1 MNLFLNDLLLI
12 IPQIFLL
19 FSAIILLMLGSFT
32 KKNSAKIIVYFSV
45 LTLFLV
51 TFLEIFMPWDI
62 HVIFNNS
69 LVENGFSRFVKSI
82 IFMSSA
88 FVIILSSKWL
98 IRYDEKAFEY
108 PILILF
114 SSLGMS
120 LMISANDLITL
131 YLAIEL
137 QSLPLYVMAA
147 FKRDSVESGEA
158 GIKYFVLGALSS
170 SLFLFGSSLIYGF
183 TGSIEFSEISRSIDI
198 LNINSGIVVG
208 IVFILSGL
216 IFKISAVPFHMWT
229 PDVYEG
235 SATPITA
242 FFATAPKMA
251 AMCMLVNILY
261 GPFSGAFE
269 SWQQIII
276 FVSIASMSLGSFVA
290 IRQTNIKR
298 LLAYSSIAHMGFALI
313 GLISPLSQ
321 LGVQALLIYMLI
333 YIVTNLGVFAC
344 IISLEKNEGETISNT
359 DDLSGL
365 SKKYPFISFSMAMLM
380 FSFAGIPPLA
390 GFFGKYL
397 IFRSAIENGLIEIA
411 VFGLIISVVAA
422 FYYIRIIKIMYF
434 DESNI
439 KITMLSSK
447 GLNITN
453 VICTIF
459 IVFFIFIYSI
469 FPISELA
476 DLAASSIN

>member
-12 IPQIFLL
+12 IPQFFLL

-32 KKNSAKIIVYFSV
+32 KKNSAKIVVYFSV

-51 TFLEIFMPWDI
+51 TFLEILMPWDI

-298 LLAYSSIAHMGFALI
+298 LLAYSSISHMGFALI

-333 YIVTNLGVFAC
+333 YIVTNIGVFAC

-365 SKKYPFISFSMAMLM
+365 SKKYPFISFSIAMLM

>member
-12 IPQIFLL
+12 IPQFFLL

-32 KKNSAKIIVYFSV
+32 KKNSAKIVVYFSV

-51 TFLEIFMPWDI
+51 TFLEILMPWDI

-69 LVENGFSRFVKSI
+69 LVENGFSRFAKSI

-269 SWQQIII
+269 SLQQIII

-290 IRQTNIKR
+290 IRQSNIKR

-365 SKKYPFISFSMAMLM
+365 SKKYPFISFSIAMLM

>member
-1 MNLFLNDLLLI
+1 MNLFLNDLVVI
-12 IPQIFLL
+12 IPEVFLMI
-19 FSAIILLMLGSFT
+19 SAIILLMVGSFS
-32 KKNSAKIIVYFSV
+32 KKNSAKVVVYFSV
-45 LTLFLV
+45 LTLI
-51 TFLEIFMPWDI
+51 TISFLEIVLPWNNEL
-62 HVIFNNS
+62 IFNQS
-69 LVENGFSRFVKSI
+69 LVQNGFSRFVKSI
-82 IFMSSA
+82 IFLSSA
-88 FVIILSSKWL
+88 FVMILSSRWL
-98 IRYDEKAFEY
+98 IKYDDKAFEY

-114 SSLGMS
+114 STLGMS
-120 LMISANDLITL
+120 FMVSANDLITL

-137 QSLPLYVMAA
+137 QSLPLYVMAS
-147 FKRDSVESGEA
+147 FKKDNIESGEA

-170 SLFLFGSSLIYGF
+170 SLFLFGASLVYGF
-183 TGSIEFSEISRSIDI
+183 TGSVEFLEISKSIVSSDI
-198 LNINSGIVVG
+198 NTGIIVG

-235 SATPITA
+235 SATPVTA

-251 AMCMLVNILY
+251 AMSMLVNILY

-290 IRQTNIKR
+290 IKQTNIKR

-313 GLISPLSQ
+313 GLASPLSS

-333 YIVTNLGVFAC
+333 YLVTNLGVFAC
-344 IISLEKNEGETISNT
+344 IISLETTEGKTVSKIS
-359 DDLSGL
+359 DLSGL
-365 SKKYPFISFSMAMLM
+365 SRSYPLISFSMAMLM

-397 IFRSAIENGLIEIA
+397 IFRSAIENGLIELAI
-411 VFGLIISVVAA
+411 FGLVVSVIGAY
-422 FYYIRIIKIMYF
+422 YYIKVIKIMYF
-434 DESNI
+434 DEPDIQLI
-439 KITMLSSK
+439 KSSSK

-453 VICTIF
+453 TISTIF
-459 IVFFIFIYSI
+459 VVFFLLIYTLI
-469 FPISELA
+469 PIAEMA
-476 DLAASSIN
+476 NLAASSIN

>member
-1 MNLFLNDLLLI
+1 MNLFLNDLVVI
-12 IPQIFLL
+12 IPEVFLMI
-19 FSAIILLMLGSFT
+19 SAIILLMVGSFS
-32 KKNSAKIIVYFSV
+32 KKNSAKVVVYFSV
-45 LTLFLV
+45 LTLI
-51 TFLEIFMPWDI
+51 TISFLEIVLPWNNEL
-62 HVIFNNS
+62 IFNQS
-69 LVENGFSRFVKSI
+69 LVQNGFSRFVKSI
-82 IFMSSA
+82 IFLSSA
-88 FVIILSSKWL
+88 FVMILSSRWL
-98 IRYDEKAFEY
+98 IKYDDKAFEY

-114 SSLGMS
+114 STLGMS
-120 LMISANDLITL
+120 FMVSANDLITL

-137 QSLPLYVMAA
+137 QSLPLYVMAS
-147 FKRDSVESGEA
+147 FKKDNIETGEA

-170 SLFLFGSSLIYGF
+170 SLFLFGASLVYGF
-183 TGSIEFSEISRSIDI
+183 TGSVEFLEISKSIVSSDI
-198 LNINSGIVVG
+198 NTGIIVG

-235 SATPITA
+235 SATPVTA

-251 AMCMLVNILY
+251 AMSMLVNILY

-290 IRQTNIKR
+290 IKQTNIKR

-313 GLISPLSQ
+313 GLASPLSS

-333 YIVTNLGVFAC
+333 YLVTNLGVFAC
-344 IISLEKNEGETISNT
+344 IISLETTEGKTVSKIS
-359 DDLSGL
+359 DLSGL
-365 SKKYPFISFSMAMLM
+365 SKSYPLISFSMAMLM

-397 IFRSAIENGLIEIA
+397 IFRSAIENGLIELAI
-411 VFGLIISVVAA
+411 FGLVVSVIGAY
-422 FYYIRIIKIMYF
+422 YYIKVIKIMYF
-434 DESNI
+434 DEPDIQII
-439 KITMLSSK
+439 KSSSK

-453 VICTIF
+453 TISTIF
-459 IVFFIFIYSI
+459 VVFFLLIYTLI
-469 FPISELA
+469 PIAEMA
-476 DLAASSIN
+476 NLAASSIN

>member
-1 MNLFLNDLLLI
+1 
-12 IPQIFLL
+12 
-19 FSAIILLMLGSFT
+19 MLGSFT
-32 KKNSAKIIVYFSV
+32 KRNSAKIVVYFSV

-51 TFLEIFMPWDI
+51 TFLEILMPWDI

-290 IRQTNIKR
+290 IRQSNIKR

-359 DDLSGL
+359 NDLSGL

>member
-12 IPQIFLL
+12 IPQFFLL

-32 KKNSAKIIVYFSV
+32 KKNSAKIVVYFSV

-51 TFLEIFMPWDI
+51 TFLEILMPWDI
-62 HVIFNNS
+62 NVIFNNS

-298 LLAYSSIAHMGFALI
+298 LLAYSSISHMGFALI

>member
-12 IPQIFLL
+12 IPQFFLL

-32 KKNSAKIIVYFSV
+32 KKNSAKIVVYFSV

-51 TFLEIFMPWDI
+51 TFLEILMPWDI

-183 TGSIEFSEISRSIDI
+183 TGSIEFSEISKSIDI

-290 IRQTNIKR
+290 IRQSNIKR

-333 YIVTNLGVFAC
+333 YIVTNIGVFAC

>member
-1 MNLFLNDLLLI
+1 MNLFLNDLVVI
-12 IPQIFLL
+12 IPEVFLMI
-19 FSAIILLMLGSFT
+19 SAIILLMVGSFS
-32 KKNSAKIIVYFSV
+32 KKNSAKVVVYFSV
-45 LTLFLV
+45 LTLI
-51 TFLEIFMPWDI
+51 TISFLEIVLPWNNEL
-62 HVIFNNS
+62 IFNQS
-69 LVENGFSRFVKSI
+69 LVQNGFSRFVKSI
-82 IFMSSA
+82 IFLSSA
-88 FVIILSSKWL
+88 FVMVLSSRWL
-98 IRYDEKAFEY
+98 IKYDDKAFEY

-114 SSLGMS
+114 STLGMS
-120 LMISANDLITL
+120 FMVSANDLITL

-137 QSLPLYVMAA
+137 QSLPLYVMAS
-147 FKRDSVESGEA
+147 FKKDNIESGEA

-170 SLFLFGSSLIYGF
+170 SLFLFGASLVYGF
-183 TGSIEFSEISRSIDI
+183 TGSVEFLEISKSIVSSDI
-198 LNINSGIVVG
+198 NTGIIVG

-235 SATPITA
+235 SATPVTA

-251 AMCMLVNILY
+251 AMSMLVNILY

-290 IRQTNIKR
+290 IKQTNIKR

-313 GLISPLSQ
+313 GLASPLSS

-333 YIVTNLGVFAC
+333 YLVTNLGVFAC
-344 IISLEKNEGETISNT
+344 IISLETTEGKTVSKIS
-359 DDLSGL
+359 DLSGL
-365 SKKYPFISFSMAMLM
+365 SKSYPLISFSMAMLM

-397 IFRSAIENGLIEIA
+397 IFRSAIENGLIELAI
-411 VFGLIISVVAA
+411 FGLVVSVVGAY
-422 FYYIRIIKIMYF
+422 YYIKVIKIMYF
-434 DESNI
+434 DEPDIQLI
-439 KITMLSSK
+439 KSSSK

-453 VICTIF
+453 TISTIF
-459 IVFFIFIYSI
+459 VVFFLLIYTLI
-469 FPISELA
+469 PIAEMA
-476 DLAASSIN
+476 NLAASSIN

>member
-32 KKNSAKIIVYFSV
+32 KKNSAKIVVYFSV

-51 TFLEIFMPWDI
+51 TFLEILMPWDI

-290 IRQTNIKR
+290 IRQSNIKR

-333 YIVTNLGVFAC
+333 YIVTNIGVFAC

>member
-1 MNLFLNDLLLI
+1 MELFLNDLLLI
-12 IPQIFLL
+12 APEVFLT
-19 FSAIILLMLGSFT
+19 FSAITLLMLGSFS
-32 KKNSAKIIVYFSV
+32 KKNSAKIVVYFSV
-45 LTLFLV
+45 LSLFLV
-51 TFLEIFMPWDI
+51 SFLEIVMPWDAGLA
-62 HVIFNNS
+62 FNES
-69 LVENGFSRFVKSI
+69 LLENGFSRFVKSI

-88 FVIILSSKWL
+88 FVIILSSRWL
-98 IRYDEKAFEY
+98 IKYDEKAFEY

-147 FKRDSVESGEA
+147 FKRDSIDSGEA

-183 TGSIEFSEISRSIDI
+183 TGSIEFLEISKSIDI
-198 LNINSGIVVG
+198 LNINSGIVIG

-235 SATPITA
+235 SATPVTA

-276 FVSIASMSLGSFVA
+276 FVSVASMGLGSFVA

-313 GLISPLSQ
+313 GLISPLSS

-333 YIVTNLGVFAC
+333 YIIANLGVFAC
-344 IISLEKNEGETISNT
+344 IISLETNEGDTISNI
-359 DDLSGL
+359 DELSGL
-365 SKKYPFISFSMAMLM
+365 SKKYPFIAFSIAMLM

-397 IFRSAIENGLIEIA
+397 IFRSAIESGLIELA
-411 VFGLIISVVAA
+411 VFGLVISVVGA
-422 FYYIRIIKIMYF
+422 FYYIRIIKVMYF
-434 DESNI
+434 DESNVE
-439 KITMLSSK
+439 ITKLSSK
-447 GLNITN
+447 GLNFTN

-459 IVFFIFIYSI
+459 IVFFLFIYTI
-469 FPISELA
+469 VPISELA
-476 DLAASSIN
+476 DLAAYSIN

>member
-1 MNLFLNDLLLI
+1 MNLFFNELLLI
-12 IPQIFLL
+12 IPELI
-19 FSAIILLMLGSFT
+19 IILAAILLLMIGSFST
-32 KKNSAKIIVYFSV
+32 KNSAKVVVYFSV
-45 LTLFLV
+45 LTLFFV
-51 TFLEIFMPWDI
+51 SFLEIIMPWDTGLL
-62 HVIFNNS
+62 FTES

-82 IFMSSA
+82 IFLSSA
-88 FVIILSSKWL
+88 FIIILSSKWL
-98 IRYDEKAFEY
+98 VRYDSKAFEY

-120 LMISANDLITL
+120 FMISANDLITL

-137 QSLPLYVMAA
+137 QSLPLYVLAS
-147 FKRDSVESGEA
+147 FKKDSVNSGEA

-170 SLFLFGSSLIYGF
+170 SLFLFGSSLVYGF
-183 TGSIEFSEISRSIDI
+183 TGSVEFFDISKSIGASEI
-198 LNINSGIVVG
+198 NTGIVVG

-235 SATPITA
+235 SATPVTA
-242 FFATAPKMA
+242 FFSTAPKMA

-276 FVSIASMSLGSFVA
+276 FVSIASMALGSFVA
-290 IRQTNIKR
+290 IKQTNIRR

-313 GLISPLSQ
+313 ALTSPLSSSA
-321 LGVQALLIYMLI
+321 VQSLLIYMLI
-333 YIVTNLGVFAC
+333 YVVTNLGVFAC
-344 IISLEKNEGETISNT
+344 IISLETSEGETISKI

-365 SKKYPFISFSMAMLM
+365 SRRYPFIAFSMTMLM

-397 IFRSAIENGLIEIA
+397 IFRTAIENGLIFLA
-411 VFGLIISVVAA
+411 LFGLIISVVAA
-422 FYYIRIIKIMYF
+422 YYYIRIVKIMYF
-434 DESNI
+434 DELDILLTKS
-439 KITMLSSK
+439 SSK

-453 VICTIF
+453 IVCTIF
-459 IVFFIFIYSI
+459 IVFFLLIYSF
-469 FPISELA
+469 FPIAEMA
-476 DLAASSIN
+476 NLAAKSIN

>member
-12 IPQIFLL
+12 IPQFFLL

-290 IRQTNIKR
+290 IRQSNIKR

-333 YIVTNLGVFAC
+333 YIVTNIGVFAC

>member
-12 IPQIFLL
+12 IPQFFLL

-32 KKNSAKIIVYFSV
+32 KKNSAKIVVYFSV

-51 TFLEIFMPWDI
+51 TFLEILMPWDI

-290 IRQTNIKR
+290 IRQSNIKR
-298 LLAYSSIAHMGFALI
+298 LLAYSSISHMGFALI

>member
-32 KKNSAKIIVYFSV
+32 KKNSAKIVVYFSV

-290 IRQTNIKR
+290 IRQSNIKR

-344 IISLEKNEGETISNT
+344 IISLEKNEGVTISNT

>member
-32 KKNSAKIIVYFSV
+32 KRNSAKIVVYFSV

-51 TFLEIFMPWDI
+51 TFLEILMPWDI

-298 LLAYSSIAHMGFALI
+298 LLAYSSISHMGFALI

-344 IISLEKNEGETISNT
+344 IISLEKNEGEAISNI

>member
-12 IPQIFLL
+12 IPQFFLL

-51 TFLEIFMPWDI
+51 TFLEILMPWDI

-298 LLAYSSIAHMGFALI
+298 LLAYSSISHMGFALI

>member
-1 MNLFLNDLLLI
+1 
-12 IPQIFLL
+12 
-19 FSAIILLMLGSFT
+19 
-32 KKNSAKIIVYFSV
+32 
-45 LTLFLV
+45 
-51 TFLEIFMPWDI
+51 
-62 HVIFNNS
+62 
-69 LVENGFSRFVKSI
+69 
-82 IFMSSA
+82 
-88 FVIILSSKWL
+88 
-98 IRYDEKAFEY
+98 
-108 PILILF
+108 
-114 SSLGMS
+114 
-120 LMISANDLITL
+120 
-131 YLAIEL
+131 
-137 QSLPLYVMAA
+137 
-147 FKRDSVESGEA
+147 
-158 GIKYFVLGALSS
+158 
-170 SLFLFGSSLIYGF
+170 
-183 TGSIEFSEISRSIDI
+183 

-290 IRQTNIKR
+290 IRQSNIKR

>member
-1 MNLFLNDLLLI
+1 MNLFLNDLVVI
-12 IPQIFLL
+12 IPEVFLMI
-19 FSAIILLMLGSFT
+19 SAIILLMVGSFS
-32 KKNSAKIIVYFSV
+32 KKNSAKVVVYFSV
-45 LTLFLV
+45 LTLI
-51 TFLEIFMPWDI
+51 TISFLEIVLPWNNEL
-62 HVIFNNS
+62 IFNQS
-69 LVENGFSRFVKSI
+69 LVQNGFSRFVKSI
-82 IFMSSA
+82 IFLSSA
-88 FVIILSSKWL
+88 FVMILSSRWL
-98 IRYDEKAFEY
+98 IKYDDKAFEY

-114 SSLGMS
+114 STLGMS
-120 LMISANDLITL
+120 FMVSANDLITL

-137 QSLPLYVMAA
+137 QSLPLYVMAS
-147 FKRDSVESGEA
+147 FKKDNIESGEA

-170 SLFLFGSSLIYGF
+170 SLFLFGASLVYGF
-183 TGSIEFSEISRSIDI
+183 TGSVEFLEISKSIVSSDI
-198 LNINSGIVVG
+198 NTGIIVG

-235 SATPITA
+235 SAIPVTA

-251 AMCMLVNILY
+251 AMSMLVNILY

-290 IRQTNIKR
+290 IKQTNIKR

-313 GLISPLSQ
+313 GLASPLSS

-333 YIVTNLGVFAC
+333 YLVTNLGVFAC
-344 IISLEKNEGETISNT
+344 IISLETTEGKTVSKIS
-359 DDLSGL
+359 DLSGL
-365 SKKYPFISFSMAMLM
+365 SKSYPLISFSMAMLM

-397 IFRSAIENGLIEIA
+397 IFRSAIENGLIELAI
-411 VFGLIISVVAA
+411 FGLVVSVIGAY
-422 FYYIRIIKIMYF
+422 YYIKVIKIMYF
-434 DESNI
+434 DEPDIQII
-439 KITMLSSK
+439 KSSSK

-453 VICTIF
+453 TISTIF
-459 IVFFIFIYSI
+459 VVFFLLIYTLI
-469 FPISELA
+469 PIAEMA
-476 DLAASSIN
+476 NLAASSIN

>member
-290 IRQTNIKR
+290 IRQSNIKR

-333 YIVTNLGVFAC
+333 YIVTNIGVFAC
-344 IISLEKNEGETISNT
+344 ITSLEKNEGETISNT

>member
-32 KKNSAKIIVYFSV
+32 KKNSAKIVVYFSV

-51 TFLEIFMPWDI
+51 SFLEIFMPWDI

-290 IRQTNIKR
+290 IRQSNIKR
-298 LLAYSSIAHMGFALI
+298 LLAYSSITHMGFALI

>member
-12 IPQIFLL
+12 IPQFFLL

-32 KKNSAKIIVYFSV
+32 KKNSAKIVVYFSV

-290 IRQTNIKR
+290 IRQSNIKR

>member
-1 MNLFLNDLLLI
+1 MNLFFSELLLI
-12 IPQIFLL
+12 IPELI
-19 FSAIILLMLGSFT
+19 IILVAILLLMIGSFST
-32 KKNSAKIIVYFSV
+32 KNSAKVVVYFSV
-45 LTLFLV
+45 LTLFFV
-51 TFLEIFMPWDI
+51 SFLEIIMPWDTGLL
-62 HVIFNNS
+62 FTES

-82 IFMSSA
+82 IFLSSA

-98 IRYDEKAFEY
+98 VRYDSKAFEY

-120 LMISANDLITL
+120 FMISANDLITL

-137 QSLPLYVMAA
+137 QSLPLYVLAS
-147 FKRDSVESGEA
+147 FKRDSVNSGEA

-170 SLFLFGSSLIYGF
+170 SLFLFGSSLVYGF
-183 TGSIEFSEISRSIDI
+183 TGSVEFFDISKSIGASEI
-198 LNINSGIVVG
+198 NTGIVVG

-235 SATPITA
+235 SATPVTA
-242 FFATAPKMA
+242 FFSTAPKMA

-276 FVSIASMSLGSFVA
+276 FVSIASMALGSFVA
-290 IRQTNIKR
+290 IKQTNIRR

-313 GLISPLSQ
+313 ALTSPLSSSA
-321 LGVQALLIYMLI
+321 VQSLLIYMLI
-333 YIVTNLGVFAC
+333 YVVTNLGVFAC
-344 IISLEKNEGETISNT
+344 IISLETSEGETISKI

-365 SKKYPFISFSMAMLM
+365 SRRYPFIAFSMTMLM

-397 IFRSAIENGLIEIA
+397 IFRTAIESGLISLA
-411 VFGLIISVVAA
+411 LFGLIISVVAA
-422 FYYIRIIKIMYF
+422 YYYIRIIKIMYF
-434 DESNI
+434 DELDILLTKS
-439 KITMLSSK
+439 SSK

-453 VICTIF
+453 IVCTIF
-459 IVFFIFIYSI
+459 IVFFLLIYSF
-469 FPISELA
+469 FPIAEMA
-476 DLAASSIN
+476 NLAAKSIN

>member
-51 TFLEIFMPWDI
+51 SFLEIFMPWDI

-298 LLAYSSIAHMGFALI
+298 LLAYSSISHMGFALI

-453 VICTIF
+453 VICLSLIH
-459 IVFFIFIYSI
+459 I
-469 FPISELA
+469 
-476 DLAASSIN
+476 

>member
-51 TFLEIFMPWDI
+51 TFLEILMPWDI

-298 LLAYSSIAHMGFALI
+298 LLAYSSISHMGFALI

>member
-51 TFLEIFMPWDI
+51 MFLEIFMPWDI

-290 IRQTNIKR
+290 IRQSNIKR

>member
-1 MNLFLNDLLLI
+1 
-12 IPQIFLL
+12 
-19 FSAIILLMLGSFT
+19 MLGSFT

-51 TFLEIFMPWDI
+51 SFLEIFMPWDI

-98 IRYDEKAFEY
+98 VRYDEKAFEY

-298 LLAYSSIAHMGFALI
+298 LLAYSSISHMGFALI

>member
-298 LLAYSSIAHMGFALI
+298 LLAYSSISHMGFALI

>member
-12 IPQIFLL
+12 IPQFILL

-32 KKNSAKIIVYFSV
+32 KKNSAKIVVYFSV

-51 TFLEIFMPWDI
+51 TFLEILMPWDI

-290 IRQTNIKR
+290 IRQSNIKR

>member
-1 MNLFLNDLLLI
+1 MNLFFSELSLI
-12 IPQIFLL
+12 IPELI
-19 FSAIILLMLGSFT
+19 IILAAILLLMIGSFST
-32 KKNSAKIIVYFSV
+32 KNSAKVVVYFSV
-45 LTLFLV
+45 LTLFFV
-51 TFLEIFMPWDI
+51 SFLEIIMPWDTGLL
-62 HVIFNNS
+62 FTES

-82 IFMSSA
+82 IFLSSA

-98 IRYDEKAFEY
+98 VRYDSKAFEY

-120 LMISANDLITL
+120 FMISANDLITL

-137 QSLPLYVMAA
+137 QSLPLYVLAS
-147 FKRDSVESGEA
+147 FKRDSVNSGEA

-170 SLFLFGSSLIYGF
+170 SLFLFGSSLVYGF
-183 TGSIEFSEISRSIDI
+183 TGSVEFFDISKSIDVSEI
-198 LNINSGIVVG
+198 NTGIVVG

-235 SATPITA
+235 SATPVTA
-242 FFATAPKMA
+242 FFSTAPKMA

-276 FVSIASMSLGSFVA
+276 FVSIASMALGSFVA
-290 IRQTNIKR
+290 IKQTNIRR

-313 GLISPLSQ
+313 ALTSPLSSSA
-321 LGVQALLIYMLI
+321 VQSLLIYMLI
-333 YIVTNLGVFAC
+333 YVVTNLGVFAC
-344 IISLEKNEGETISNT
+344 IISLETSEGETISKI

-365 SKKYPFISFSMAMLM
+365 SRRYPFIAFSMTMLM

-397 IFRSAIENGLIEIA
+397 IFRTAIENGLISLA
-411 VFGLIISVVAA
+411 LFGLIISVVAA
-422 FYYIRIIKIMYF
+422 YYYIRIIKIMYF
-434 DESNI
+434 DELDILLTKS
-439 KITMLSSK
+439 SSK

-453 VICTIF
+453 IVCTIF
-459 IVFFIFIYSI
+459 IVFFLLIYSF
-469 FPISELA
+469 FPIAEMA
-476 DLAASSIN
+476 NLAAKSIN

>member
-1 MNLFLNDLLLI
+1 
-12 IPQIFLL
+12 
-19 FSAIILLMLGSFT
+19 
-32 KKNSAKIIVYFSV
+32 
-45 LTLFLV
+45 
-51 TFLEIFMPWDI
+51 MPWDI

-198 LNINSGIVVG
+198 FNINSAIVVG

-290 IRQTNIKR
+290 IRQSNIKR

-397 IFRSAIENGLIEIA
+397 IFRSAIENGLMEIA

>member
-51 TFLEIFMPWDI
+51 TFLEILMPWDI

-69 LVENGFSRFVKSI
+69 LVENGFSRFAKSI

-290 IRQTNIKR
+290 IRQSNIKR

>member
-12 IPQIFLL
+12 IPQFFLL

-51 TFLEIFMPWDI
+51 SFLEIFMPWDI

-298 LLAYSSIAHMGFALI
+298 LLAYSSISHMGFALI

>member
-12 IPQIFLL
+12 IPQFFLL

-32 KKNSAKIIVYFSV
+32 KKNSAKIVVYFSV

-51 TFLEIFMPWDI
+51 TFLEILMPWDI

-69 LVENGFSRFVKSI
+69 LVENGFSRFAKSI
-82 IFMSSA
+82 IYMSSA

-261 GPFSGAFE
+261 GPFSGAFG

-290 IRQTNIKR
+290 IRQSNIKR

-333 YIVTNLGVFAC
+333 YIITNLGVFAC

>member
-1 MNLFLNDLLLI
+1 MNLFLNDLVVI
-12 IPQIFLL
+12 IPEVFLMI
-19 FSAIILLMLGSFT
+19 SAIILLMVGSFS
-32 KKNSAKIIVYFSV
+32 KKNSAKVVVYFSV
-45 LTLFLV
+45 LTLI
-51 TFLEIFMPWDI
+51 TISFLEIVLPWNNEL
-62 HVIFNNS
+62 IFNQS
-69 LVENGFSRFVKSI
+69 LVQNGFSRFVKSI
-82 IFMSSA
+82 IFLSSA
-88 FVIILSSKWL
+88 FVMILSSRWL
-98 IRYDEKAFEY
+98 IKYDDKAFEY

-114 SSLGMS
+114 STLGMS
-120 LMISANDLITL
+120 FMVSANDLITL

-137 QSLPLYVMAA
+137 QSLPLYVMAS
-147 FKRDSVESGEA
+147 FKKDNIESGEA

-170 SLFLFGSSLIYGF
+170 SLFLFGASLVYGF
-183 TGSIEFSEISRSIDI
+183 TGSVEFLEISKSIVSSDI
-198 LNINSGIVVG
+198 NTGIIVG

-235 SATPITA
+235 SATPVTA

-251 AMCMLVNILY
+251 AMSMLVNILY

-290 IRQTNIKR
+290 IKQTNIKR

-313 GLISPLSQ
+313 GLASPLSS

-333 YIVTNLGVFAC
+333 YLVTNLGVFAC
-344 IISLEKNEGETISNT
+344 IISLETTEGKTVSKIS
-359 DDLSGL
+359 DLSGL
-365 SKKYPFISFSMAMLM
+365 SRSYPLISFSMAMLM

-397 IFRSAIENGLIEIA
+397 IFRSAIENGLIELAI
-411 VFGLIISVVAA
+411 FGLVVSVVGAY
-422 FYYIRIIKIMYF
+422 YYIKVIKIMYF
-434 DESNI
+434 DEPDIQLI
-439 KITMLSSK
+439 KSSSK

-453 VICTIF
+453 TISTIF
-459 IVFFIFIYSI
+459 VVFFLLIYTLI
-469 FPISELA
+469 PIAEMA
-476 DLAASSIN
+476 NLAASSIN

>member
-1 MNLFLNDLLLI
+1 
-12 IPQIFLL
+12 
-19 FSAIILLMLGSFT
+19 
-32 KKNSAKIIVYFSV
+32 
-45 LTLFLV
+45 
-51 TFLEIFMPWDI
+51 MPWDI

-290 IRQTNIKR
+290 IRQSNIKR

-321 LGVQALLIYMLI
+321 LGVQAILIYMLI

>member
-51 TFLEIFMPWDI
+51 SFLEIFMPWDI

-88 FVIILSSKWL
+88 FVIILSSKLL

-290 IRQTNIKR
+290 IRQSNIKR

-344 IISLEKNEGETISNT
+344 IISLEKNEGDTISNT